1 MRLIRL
7 PEVLAK
13 VGLGKSALYALISA
27 ESFPAP
33 ARIGAVRVWS
43 EVEVDAWI
51 DCEHAFTRSNS
62 LSSATSL
69 VLWDGENFV

>member
-51 DCEHAFTRSNS
+51 EQVLETRM
-62 LSSATSL
+62 
-69 VLWDGENFV
+69 